1 MGERRRDE
9 RGNDKKVTD
18 KKREALQIDKALVYK
33 YALVKQTSSCNGNKY
48 LQSSTQV
55 STHKIHRFQPRTQE
69 GTPPKPTYSQ
79 QPALGLLTYG
89 PKDPPLAFPYLA
101 THPRRVRFSR
111 NVFPT
116 GAQSQVVSA
125 TRAKNPS
132 PCRSHLVKY
141 RATLASSRLRAMGG
155 QTSD

>member
-55 STHKIHRFQPRTQE
+55 STHKN
-69 GTPPKPTYSQ
+69 TPLSTSDSGRDAPQANLQSTARIRATNIRPQ
-79 QPALGLLTYG
+79 R
-89 PKDPPLAFPYLA
+89 PPLAFPYLA
-101 THPRRVRFSR
+101 THPRRVLFSR